1 MTTKKK
7 IAILGTAYPFRGG
20 LAAYNE
26 RIARAYQERGDMVTI
41 YTFTTQYPSI
51 FFPGKSQFS
60 DSTPPKK
67 LNIQRIVN
75 SVRPL
80 SWLLVGNKIR
90 KEKPDILIIKYW
102 LPFKAPCFGTIA
114 QIVKRNHHTKVISIL
129 DNIIPHEARIG
140 DKLFSRYFVKAVDGF
155 VAMSKSVFNDIDFFD
170 KKKPRTLSPHPL
182 YDHFGDRKEKAIARK
197 LLDINVDGKYILF
210 FGFIRDYKGLDLL
223 LEAMADKRII
233 DSGIKLIVA
242 GEFYSDSQ
250 KYFSLIEKLK
260 ISENVLMHNDFIPD
274 EKVGDYFCA
283 ADIIVQPYKTAT
295 QSGVTQIGY
304 HFEKPMIV
312 TDVGG
317 LAEIIPD
324 NKVGFVTQVSPQA
337 ITEAILRFYNEKKE
351 ESFLSNIK
359 EEKKKYSWTTMLNAV
374 DEIEKEIR

>member
-1 MTTKKK
+1 
-7 IAILGTAYPFRGG
+7 
-20 LAAYNE
+20 
-26 RIARAYQERGDMVTI
+26 
-41 YTFTTQYPSI
+41 
-51 FFPGKSQFS
+51 
-60 DSTPPKK
+60 
-67 LNIQRIVN
+67 
-75 SVRPL
+75 
-80 SWLLVGNKIR
+80 
-90 KEKPDILIIKYW
+90 
-102 LPFKAPCFGTIA
+102 
-114 QIVKRNHHTKVISIL
+114 
-129 DNIIPHEARIG
+129 
-140 DKLFSRYFVKAVDGF
+140 
-155 VAMSKSVFNDIDFFD
+155 MSKSVFNDIDFFD